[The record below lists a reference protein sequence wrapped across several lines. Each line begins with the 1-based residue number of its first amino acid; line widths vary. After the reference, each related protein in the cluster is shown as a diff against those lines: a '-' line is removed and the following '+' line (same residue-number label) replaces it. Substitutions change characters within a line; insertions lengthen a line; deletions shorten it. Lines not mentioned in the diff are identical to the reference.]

1 MKNVEM
7 TYQYIS
13 TAVDERGVAQL
24 TLNRPEV
31 HNAFDDIMIGE
42 LIQALDAFAANNQV
56 RVLLLRSNGKN
67 FSAGADLGWMR
78 SMAQKNYNDN
88 LLDAGELA
96 KLMQK
101 LDNFPAP
108 TITLVQGAAFGGAVG
123 LAACCDIAIAS
134 DKASFC
140 LSEVKIGLMP
150 AVISPYVVRAIGER
164 ASRRYFLTAERFF
177 AAEALQLGLLHQV
190 VSDDEL
196 QQAGDAM
203 VQTLLANSPAA
214 VKAAK
219 SLIFTVANQPT
230 TQALI
235 DETSR
240 RIAAIRV
247 SEEGQEGLSAF
258 LQKRTPAWQLSLEP
272 NSPAAATAPK
282 EPIAPTSSEGQ
293 A

>member
-1 MKNVEM
+1 MTHSEK
-7 TYQYIS
+7 TYQYITTS
-13 TAVDERGVAQL
+13 IDQRGVAQL
-24 TLNRPEV
+24 VLNRPDV

-42 LIQALDAFAANNQV
+42 LIAALDSFAANPKV

-78 SMAQKNYNDN
+78 SMAEKNYDDN

-108 TITLVQGAAFGGAVG
+108 TIALVQGAAFGGAVG
-123 LAACCDIAIAS
+123 LVACCDIAIAS
-134 DKASFC
+134 EKSSFC

-177 AAEALQLGLLHQV
+177 AAEALHLGLLHKM

-196 QQAGDAM
+196 HGVSDAM

-219 SLIFTVANQPT
+219 DLIFTVANQPT

-247 SEEGQEGLSAF
+247 STEGQEGLSAF
-258 LQKRTPAWQLSLEP
+258 LQKRTPAWQLSQEDVDA
-272 NSPAAATAPK
+272 STATASK
-282 EPIAPTSSEGQ
+282 GQ